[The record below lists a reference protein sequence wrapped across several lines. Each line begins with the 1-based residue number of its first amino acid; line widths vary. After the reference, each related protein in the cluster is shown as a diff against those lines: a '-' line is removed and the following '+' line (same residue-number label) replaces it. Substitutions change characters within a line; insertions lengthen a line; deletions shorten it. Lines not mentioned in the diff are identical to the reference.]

1 MPAGQEPNQI
11 VHPFLIH
18 NIVSS
23 SLIVPALS
31 NFKACAENVGSKNR
45 TKMVVFVPKQ
55 KSTVCTSTTGA
66 DDTTPPIP
74 VTEAIKTEADDSS
87 KVGLLDLLPCF
98 NPSLVRDH
106 FGWSCSWPA
115 GTSPPPPAPPPPLL
129 LLQATNNQLFLNL
142 DQGQDLSQL
151 NHHLRQQGSLGGGGE
166 EKVGRVTQ
174 L

>member
-1 MPAGQEPNQI
+1 
-11 VHPFLIH
+11 
-18 NIVSS
+18 
-23 SLIVPALS
+23 
-31 NFKACAENVGSKNR
+31 
-45 TKMVVFVPKQ
+45 MVVFVPKQ
-55 KSTVCTSTTGA
+55 KSNLCTSTTGA

-87 KVGLLDLLPCF
+87 KVGLLDLFPSF
-98 NPSLVRDH
+98 NPSSVRDH

-115 GTSPPPPAPPPPLL
+115 GTSPPPPAAPPPLL

-166 EKVGRVTQ
+166 EKVGRVT
-174 L
+174 LSITTKENTVITTSMIAKTFKGDNDGGV